1 MKQKKLL
8 TGIFLFFFGVGVLQA
23 QETVTAAG
31 GEATGTGGSVSYTIG
46 QPFYKIHNGTN
57 GNSAAEGVQQPYE
70 ISIVT
75 ETPETADINLSVSA
89 YPNPVSD
96 YIVVETKDFGT
107 TGLNI
112 SVYDVTGKILQTA
125 KVSGNKT
132 RIEMTNR
139 TSGTYFIR
147 ISNNGKEI
155 KVFKVIKKR

>member
-8 TGIFLFFFGVGVLQA
+8 TGILLLFLGVGILQA

-46 QPFYKIHNGTN
+46 QPFYKTYNGTN
-57 GNSAAEGVQQPYE
+57 GNSVAEGVQQPYE
-70 ISIVT
+70 ISVIT
-75 ETPETADINLSVSA
+75 ETPEAADINLSVSA
-89 YPNPVSD
+89 YPNPANK
-96 YIVVETKDFGT
+96 YIVVETKNFGT
-107 TGLNI
+107 TDLNI
-112 SVYDVTGKILQTA
+112 SVYDVSGKILQTA
-125 KVSGNKT
+125 KVSGDKT

-155 KVFKVIKKR
+155 KVFKVIKK